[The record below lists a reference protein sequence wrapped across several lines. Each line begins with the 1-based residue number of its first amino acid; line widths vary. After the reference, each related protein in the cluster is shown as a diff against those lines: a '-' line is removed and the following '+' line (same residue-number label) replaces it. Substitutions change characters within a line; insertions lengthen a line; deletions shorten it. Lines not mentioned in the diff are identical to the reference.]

1 MLMPLYQNV
10 QVATVLLISQGL
22 ADKKIPSTLKMVLD
36 MVMNTVNFIKQSFD
50 SGVHT
55 VLRNVDI
62 QC

>member
-1 MLMPLYQNV
+1 
-10 QVATVLLISQGL
+10 
-22 ADKKIPSTLKMVLD
+22 

-62 QC
+62 QCWPYLQAFITSYVTLCSSWG